1 MEKEKDIYFGLALTY
16 CISIISQLLV
26 SSSTYFVSLA
36 VLPQYPI
43 FISITSLVIYVLTL
57 YVVFW
62 RIKSYPDI
70 KLWFFVVLMIVQYL
84 PVLLAVYSPEE
95 EHFLSFASE
104 YSDTISVVY
113 SFCFAYFAYKLN
125 KQGRNIRGMDDELN
139 PQYIYYGMALIP
151 LISPVLDIVS
161 TCILFLCK
169 SVPLPA
175 HFIYML
181 AVLLFALFI
190 YLFFLIIRKKP
201 LIRGLY
207 LFVIPLAV
215 LLEGWLLSPASTYS
229 YTLEEY
235 MDIYTALSN
244 LGSYTILAIFIIS
257 FIRYYQIDRF
267 DNVSKSSKVR
277 QWVYCIGL
285 TLLLLAGN
293 CTLTYFSNE
302 KYMDGLS
309 EQNINQSKE

>member
-1 MEKEKDIYFGLALTY
+1 MEKERDIYYGVALAY

-26 SSSTYFVSLA
+26 SLSTYFVSLA
-36 VLPQYPI
+36 VSPQYPI
-43 FISITSLVIYVLTL
+43 FISITSLVVYVLTL

-84 PVLLAVYSPEE
+84 PFLLAVYSPEE

-104 YSDTISVVY
+104 YSNTISVVY

-125 KQGRNIRGMDDELN
+125 KQGRNMRGMDEELN
-139 PQYIYYGMALIP
+139 PQYIYYGMVLVP
-151 LISPVLDIVS
+151 LISAVLYIIS
-161 TCILFLCK
+161 ICILFLCK
-169 SVPLPA
+169 SVPLPV
-175 HFIYML
+175 HSICWL
-181 AVLLFALFI
+181 AVLLFALYI

-207 LFVIPLAV
+207 LFVIPLAA

-229 YTLEEY
+229 YTLVEY
-235 MDIYTALSN
+235 MDIYTALSD

-267 DNVSKSSKVR
+267 DNTSKKSKVK
-277 QWVYCIGL
+277 QWVCCIGL
-285 TLLLLAGN
+285 TLLLLVGIY
-293 CTLTYFSNE
+293 TLS
-302 KYMDGLS
+302 
-309 EQNINQSKE
+309 